1 MKKIIAGL
9 FIVAALG
16 ITSCNKEK
24 STTNDPAAPENKVTA
39 SGEAAAPAP
48 AACSTKYL
56 DLVIDPA
63 TGGSFVY
70 VIYNT
75 PSNPPVSVVNLNG
88 SAGNNQIGSSSPL
101 TTVTRMTGLSF
112 DPTTGTCWGITG
124 AGGSHPNS
132 LIKFNVGDPNV
143 VSITPLISPGGAI
156 NLSDIERNPWNG
168 RYYAI
173 NRANAANNRLV
184 IVDVTTATVNFLP
197 LTTGQPLRGLAMDPG
212 GKIYLMRMTGVSGNV
227 YVADPNTGGLI
238 LGPCPFVNPIAP
250 GVIGA
255 NTEMGLHFDDVC
267 TNLLVTGNFTGTSIQ
282 LNDGLPA
289 CLGGPVPVA
298 PVVAIKPTVDF
309 SRLN

>member
-9 FIVAALG
+9 FIVAAWA
-16 ITSCNKEK
+16 ITGCNKEK
-24 STTNDPAAPENKVTA
+24 SVTNTPAAPENKTTA
-39 SGEAAAPAP
+39 SGESAAPAP

-63 TGGSFVY
+63 TGGSFLY

-112 DPTTGTCWGITG
+112 DPASGTCWGITG

-132 LIKFNVGDPNV
+132 LIKFHISDPNV
-143 VSITPLISPGGAI
+143 VSIVPLISTGGPI

-173 NRANAANNRLV
+173 NRANAANNQLV
-184 IVDVTTATVNFLP
+184 IVDVTTGNVIFLP
-197 LTTGQPLRGLAMDPG
+197 LATGLPLRGLAMDPG

-250 GVIGA
+250 GVFGA
-255 NTEMGLHFDDVC
+255 NGEMGLHFDDVC
-267 TNLLVTGNFTGTSIQ
+267 TNLLVTGNFSGTSFQ

-298 PVVAIKPTVDF
+298 PVVPIKPTVDF
-309 SRLN
+309 ARLN